1 MILIVEDD
9 AENAASLREVLQE
22 EGYPIERAADGADA
36 LRLLKGGMRPDL
48 MLVDLMMPNIDGWK
62 LATALRADASLQTI
76 PIVLLTADARGKE
89 AAQQLGVNAYLSKP
103 VDLGTLLD
111 TVSLH
116 YRSAR
121 PSQ

>member
-22 EGYPIERAADGADA
+22 EGYAIERAADGADA
-36 LRLLKGGMRPDL
+36 LQLLKDGMRPDL
-48 MLVDLMMPNIDGWK
+48 LLVDLMMPNIDGWK
-62 LATALRADASLQTI
+62 LATALREDTNLRSI

-89 AAQQLGVNAYLSKP
+89 AAAQLGVNAYLSKP
-103 VDLGTLLD
+103 VDLGMLLD

-116 YRSAR
+116 YKSER
-121 PSQ
+121 PPA